1 MHINYWNFSSLLN
14 IIGFIGYSLIKKG
27 NLSIITDSFD
37 FKNVSN
43 KIKISIYFSI
53 LFIFASILQTLS
65 NLVIYYFTP
74 TLLMVTDSIGPMLF
88 WMVYVLPKGEKKID
102 IIFKFLGY
110 SISLFSTL
118 IYNEIIILN
127 FCGFNENTKKYIEKR
142 QKKELISLRNTEN
155 ENKDP
160 NVNHEN
166 ETSFEEDNEDDK
178 SNSN

>member
-1 MHINYWNFSSLLN
+1 MHINYWGFFY
-14 IIGFIGYSLIKKG
+14 IIYSLIKKG

-43 KIKISIYFSI
+43 KTKISIYFSI
-53 LFIFASILQTLS
+53 LFILASILQTLS

-127 FCGFNENTKKYIEKR
+127 FCGLNENTKKYIEQR
-142 QKKELISLRNTEN
+142 QKKELISLRNTEI
-155 ENKDP
+155 EAKDP
-160 NVNHEN
+160 NLNHEN
-166 ETSFEEDNEDDK
+166 ETSEEENEDDK
-178 SNSN
+178 SNSD